1 MGGVSLVQC
10 VMSVAK
16 VPSPAVFSSG
26 LSHSVTEGMQ
36 IIQQESPGL
45 SSSSRRVYE
54 EDEEQEDQRFSS
66 R

>member
-1 MGGVSLVQC
+1 
-10 VMSVAK
+10 MSVAK
-16 VPSPAVFSSG
+16 MPSPAVFSSG
-26 LSHSVTEGMQ
+26 LSHSVTEAMQ

-54 EDEEQEDQRFSS
+54 EDEEQKDQGFSS